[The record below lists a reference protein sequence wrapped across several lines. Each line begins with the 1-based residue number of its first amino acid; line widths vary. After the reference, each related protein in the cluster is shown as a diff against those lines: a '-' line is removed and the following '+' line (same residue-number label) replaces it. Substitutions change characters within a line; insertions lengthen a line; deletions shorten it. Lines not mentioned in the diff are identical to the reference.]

1 MEQLQKVE
9 SNSIQVSDMVKT
21 IISDA
26 TVEIDNYIEKVR
38 QCFLSEKDIPDGDLD
53 KIILQIPIYV
63 YYLTNVLQ
71 QLDVKKGI
79 ASEQAKYYENEALL
93 NATGTVA
100 EKQAKSENATV
111 KDRMTQL
118 AYKSAVSIIQGK
130 INGAM
135 EILSSAKKVQQRRL
149 LEMQLTKAAG
159 SSVGAF

>member
-1 MEQLQKVE
+1 MEQLNKVE
-9 SNSIQVSDMVKT
+9 SNSIQINDMVKT
-21 IISDA
+21 IISDS
-26 TVEIDNYIEKVR
+26 TVEIDNYIDKVR
-38 QCFLSEKDIPDGDLD
+38 DCFLSEKELLDGDLD
-53 KIILQIPIYV
+53 KIILQIPVYI
-63 YYLTNVLQ
+63 YYLTNILQ

-100 EKQAKSENATV
+100 EKQAKSENATI
-111 KDRMTQL
+111 KDRMIQL
-118 AYKSAVSIIQGK
+118 SYKSAVSVVQGK